1 MATRA
6 AAKILIVEDDPRVSS
21 LLRESL
27 GPEYEVEVV
36 VDGESAMERANRER
50 PDVVL
55 LDINLPGVSGL
66 EVLRL
71 LRLRHPGLPVIMIT
85 GTTDEVAVTT
95 ALMRG
100 AFAYLPK
107 PFHLDYVKHLIAAA
121 RPRD

>member
-1 MATRA
+1 
-6 AAKILIVEDDPRVSS
+6 
-21 LLRESL
+21 
-27 GPEYEVEVV
+27 
-36 VDGESAMERANRER
+36 
-50 PDVVL
+50 
-55 LDINLPGVSGL
+55 
-66 EVLRL
+66 
-71 LRLRHPGLPVIMIT
+71 MIT